1 MPKDFRN
8 QIIGLI
14 RFSFVTV
21 GDFYPG
27 FETADDMKAFLFD
40 EARLERRFRLFE
52 GVCLPTLKA
61 QTDQDFTC
69 VLLVAKDFPKL
80 WRKRLDAAIA
90 GLPFV
95 QVVEKPPMN
104 HYQGIREAFDA
115 VPREG
120 FTHRTTFRLDD
131 DDAIN
136 LGFIALLRK
145 LAIKLNKVSPKDDPI
160 GIAFNKGIYLSYSAE
175 GTKYQKAQER
185 MPLSI
190 GTALL
195 APVAFAG
202 NIYAY
207 NHRAISQFHS
217 TWMDLSEMVY
227 LRTLHRDNKSNPHF
241 SGSVETLEPKRAATL
256 LAQKFG
262 LDFRALETLMVPKG

>member
-1 MPKDFRN
+1 MTTEFRN
-8 QIIGLI
+8 QIVGLI

-27 FETADDMKAFLFD
+27 FDTVEDMKAFLFD

-52 GVCLPTLKA
+52 GICLPTLKA

-69 VLLVAKDFPKL
+69 IFLVSQDFPTK
-80 WRKRLDAAIA
+80 WRKRLDMLLE

-95 QVVEKPPMN
+95 QIVEKPPMN
-104 HYQGIREAFDA
+104 HYQGIREAFA
-115 VPREG
+115 EVPSAG

-131 DDAIN
+131 DDAVN
-136 LGFIALLRK
+136 LNFIATLRG
-145 LAIKLNKVSPKDDPI
+145 LAEKVHMIPAKDEPI
-160 GIAFNKGIYLSYSAE
+160 GISFNRGLYLTYSKKGTSYQRAV
-175 GTKYQKAQER
+175 ER
-185 MPLSI
+185 TPLSI

-207 NHRAISQFHS
+207 NHRALGQYHN
-217 TWMDLSEMVY
+217 TWMDQQDIVY

-241 SGSVETLEPKRAATL
+241 SGSMEAVEPKRAAVL
-256 LAQKFG
+256 LQQKFG
-262 LDFRALETLMVPKG
+262 FDFDTIETLMTGT

>member
-1 MPKDFRN
+1 MSRDFEN
-8 QIIGLI
+8 QIVGLI
-14 RFSFVTV
+14 RFSFVTT

-27 FETADDMKAFLFD
+27 FDSVDAMKAFLFD

-61 QTDQDFTC
+61 QRDTDFT
-69 VLLVAKDFPKL
+69 LIFLVAADFPKR
-80 WRKRLDAAIA
+80 WRQRLDAALA
-90 GLPFV
+90 GLPFAKV
-95 QVVEKPPMN
+95 IEKPPMN

-131 DDAIN
+131 DDAVN
-136 LGFIALLRK
+136 LDYIAKLRK
-145 LAIKLNKVSPKDDPI
+145 LSAKLNRFAPKDDPV
-160 GIAFNKGIYLSYSAE
+160 GIAFNKGLYLTYSKA
-175 GTKYQKAQER
+175 GTTYQRAQER

-190 GTALL
+190 GTALM

-207 NHRAISQFHS
+207 NHRAISQHHCI
-217 TWMDLSEMVY
+217 WMDVSDIIY
-227 LRTLHRDNKSNPHF
+227 LRTLHQDNKSTPHF
-241 SGSVETLEPKRAATL
+241 SGSIETLEPKRAATL
-256 LAQKFG
+256 LVKNFG
-262 LDFRALETLMVPKG
+262 LEFQALEKLMKGL